1 MPENKEIPL
10 FKAFFT
16 AGALIF
22 VFGAAFV
29 IIDVI
34 VNSFTEGL
42 RFLGINFMIAG
53 AITIIISYLIR
64 YYKMIGFLIGQIKI
78 KINKQDKFSE
88 WHKP

>member
-53 AITIIISYLIR
+53 AITIIISYLIK
-64 YYKMIGFLIGQIKI
+64 YYKMIGFLIGQIKN
-78 KINKQDKFSE
+78 KISKQDKFSE